1 MGVKK
6 KNLLLAAGAMA
17 ALPVFLVHPGYA
29 PKSKKA
35 AFTGVNF
42 AHRGLHTEDKSVP
55 ENSLKAFELAAAA
68 GYGIELDVQLS
79 SDGQVVVFHDDTLDR
94 VCGVHARVNEKTYEE
109 LHALSLC
116 GSAETIPLFTD
127 VLDVIGGRGPLIVEL
142 KTCKKKKE
150 LCEKTLAILRSY
162 RGDVCI
168 ESFDPA
174 IVMWFRFHGRE
185 YIRGQLAMAAHRY
198 ELKPKLL
205 GFCASRTLFN
215 FLTRPQFI
223 AYCIGEMPPLV
234 KLSCALGAIKVG
246 WTSHEEKNEKDNDSV
261 IFEFYTPH
269 IKIFKNRSGD

>member
-1 MGVKK
+1 MKK
-6 KNLLLAAGAMA
+6 KNLLITEGVLA
-17 ALPVFLVHPGYA
+17 ALPVFLAAPGYA

-35 AFTGVNF
+35 PFTGVNF
-42 AHRGLHTEDKSVP
+42 AHRGLHTEDKSIP

-94 VCGVHARVNEKTYEE
+94 VCGEPARVNERTYDE
-109 LHALSLC
+109 LHAMSLC
-116 GSAETIPLFTD
+116 GSPETIPLFTD
-127 VLDVIGGRGPLIVEL
+127 VLKVIDGRGPLIVEL

-150 LCEKTLAILRSY
+150 LCEKTCAILRAY

-174 IVMWFRFHGRE
+174 IVAWFRFHGRE
-185 YIRGQLAMAAHRY
+185 FIRGQLSMAAYRY

-205 GFCASRTLFN
+205 GFCASRTLLN

-223 AYCIGEMPPLV
+223 AYNIGEMPPLV

-246 WTSHEEKNEKDNDSV
+246 WTSHGAENEQDHDAV
-261 IFEFYTPH
+261 IFEFYKPQT
-269 IKIFKNRSGD
+269 RYR